1 MRFKK
6 AIRISIVSWLII
18 FLVLISFGIFNNLI
32 IPPRLSNH
40 LTIFVDSSFTDLQY
54 REIYWGIKEWEF
66 ASSQDIKFNVIKKK
80 IYFWERYLSKVD
92 QKITIYNAIENNW
105 QKGLLVDLVDEIGNR
120 TIACTLT
127 KSLDIFFVKKFMLET
142 TTTHEIGHVLLKG
155 ENIHS
160 DNPFSVMFP
169 EIGGNVQYVTI
180 EDMKKIRESL
190 NIKKD

>member
-18 FLVLISFGIFNNLI
+18 FLVLILFGIFNNLI

-105 QKGLLVDLVDEIGNR
+105 QRDILTNMVDEIG
-120 TIACTLT
+120 TKMIACTLT
-127 KSLDIFFVKKFMLET
+127 KSLDIFFVKDFILDT
-142 TTTHEIGHVLLKG
+142 TTTHEMGHVLLRGK
-155 ENIHS
+155 NSHS
-160 DNPFSVMFP
+160 NNPFSVMYP